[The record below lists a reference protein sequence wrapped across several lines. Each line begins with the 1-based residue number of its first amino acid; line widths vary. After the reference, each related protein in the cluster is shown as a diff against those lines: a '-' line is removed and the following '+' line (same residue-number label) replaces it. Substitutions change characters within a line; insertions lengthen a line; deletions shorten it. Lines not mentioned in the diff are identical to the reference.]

1 MKLIVCIAIF
11 FLCSFNGY
19 AQEKAIIFKNV
30 NVVDVVEGNIRK
42 GQDVVIKEGIIQAI
56 GKNVGT
62 GVSGEVKDLTGMYMM
77 PGLIDAH
84 VHIANDPKESQEDRA
99 KHLEYFLRHG
109 VTSIRDAAGDARVLQ
124 VLKEGE
130 LLGKYLGP
138 DIYYAAFMAG
148 PAYFEGN
155 DREKSMVEGWSEPYA
170 PWMQCIRPDTDL
182 EKAMEGAKEW
192 GCAGVKIYGG
202 FDRETLLPLVRK
214 AKEHGL
220 QVWGHATLFPA
231 KPWEVADAGVQVIS
245 HAYMFEWEGVSEEVS
260 GNIIENYEK
269 FYDKIDHDKMSVERF
284 LQTVKSKGLI
294 FDPTLFLCI
303 ENKMDWA
310 VRFVKRANQI
320 GVEICAGTDYINDLN
335 RPFPFI
341 FDELDLYVEKCGFYP
356 MEAIFTVT
364 KVAAEALGVC
374 DKVGTVEVGK
384 QADLLILSG
393 NPFDDIKELRKIKVV
408 IKRGI
413 EINVD

>member
-1 MKLIVCIAIF
+1 MKLIVCITIF

-124 VLKEGE
+124 ELKEGVQQ
-130 LLGKYLGP
+130 GKYLGP

-155 DREKSMVEGWSEPYA
+155 DREKSMVEGWPEPYA

-182 EKAMEGAKEW
+182 DKAMEGVKA
-192 GCAGVKIYGG
+192 CTGVKIYGG

-214 AKEHGL
+214 AKEYGL

-231 KPWEVADAGVQVIS
+231 KPWDVADAGIQVIS
-245 HAYMFEWEGVSEEVS
+245 HAYMLEWERVSEELC
-260 GNIIENYEK
+260 GNIFENYEK

-310 VRFVKRANQI
+310 IRFVKRANQI
-320 GVEICAGTDYINDLN
+320 GVKICAGTDYINDLN

-341 FDELDLYVEKCGFYP
+341 FDELDLYVEKCDFYP

-364 KVAAEALGVC
+364 KVAAEALGIC
-374 DKVGTVEVGK
+374 NKVGTVEVGK

>member
-124 VLKEGE
+124 ELKEGV
-130 LLGKYLGP
+130 LQGKYLGP

-182 EKAMEGAKEW
+182 DKAMEGAKEW

-220 QVWGHATLFPA
+220 QVWGHDTLFPA
-231 KPWEVADAGVQVIS
+231 KPWDVAAAGVQVIS
-245 HAYMFEWEGVSEEVS
+245 PAYMLECVGVSEELRVTY
-260 GNIIENYEK
+260 IENYEK